1 MSAHAPLPPS
11 AAHRWFECPGSVKL
25 SAGLDSSS
33 IFADEGTYAH
43 EIAAKALRADC
54 AARAFLGARSEDGR
68 FEITEDDVHYLQD
81 YLDVIHS
88 EIMLWGG
95 TLHVEEQVHVTP
107 KVWGTADA
115 WLHAGT
121 VLHVYDLK
129 WGRGVLV
136 QAHGNK
142 QLRIYALGVKKMLDR
157 VKKLLDLPHRPITEI
172 QLHIVQPRRDH
183 VGGIHRVDSVSPSD
197 LQAFH
202 GELLIAE
209 GRVLAKPD
217 LLVPGDH
224 CQFCAAAP
232 TCPALRERALTHM
245 KAAFGELPV
254 LDTPS
259 EALTPV
265 HPSDLAPQQ
274 LADILERTD
283 LIRGWLKAVE
293 DYAFHKAAV
302 EGVVVPGY
310 KLVDKIGNR
319 AWLDKDHAAEILQ
332 AAGIDPLK
340 SDVVSPAE
348 AERRLGKGGKALVE
362 PLVHRPTTGVALVP
376 ETDKRPAAGGALF
389 TTIE

>member
-1 MSAHAPLPPS
+1 MTAAAHAPLPPS

-33 IFADEGTYAH
+33 IFADEGTFAH
-43 EIAAKALRADC
+43 EIAAKALRDDC
-54 AARAFLGARSEDGR
+54 AARAFLGAKSEDGR
-68 FEITEDDVHYLQD
+68 FSITEDDVHYLQD
-81 YLDVIHS
+81 YLDVLHA
-88 EIMLWGG
+88 EVMLWGG
-95 TLHVEEQVHVTP
+95 MLHVEEQADVTP
-107 KVWGTADA
+107 AVWGTADA
-115 WLHAGT
+115 WLLAGT

-136 QAHGNK
+136 QALGNK
-142 QLRIYALGVKKMLDR
+142 QLRIYALGVW
-157 VKKLLDLPHRPITEI
+157 KKLSEIITEI
-172 QLHIVQPRRDH
+172 RLHIVQPRRDH
-183 VGGIHRVDSVSPSD
+183 VGGIHRIDSMSPGD

-209 GRVLAKPD
+209 DRVREKPD

-254 LDTPS
+254 LDSPP

-265 HPSDLAPQQ
+265 HPSELAPQQ

-302 EGVVVPGY
+302 EGVVIPGY

-332 AAGIDPLK
+332 TAGIDPLK

-348 AERRLGKGGKALVE
+348 AERRLGKGGKSLVE

-389 TTIE
+389 TMLE